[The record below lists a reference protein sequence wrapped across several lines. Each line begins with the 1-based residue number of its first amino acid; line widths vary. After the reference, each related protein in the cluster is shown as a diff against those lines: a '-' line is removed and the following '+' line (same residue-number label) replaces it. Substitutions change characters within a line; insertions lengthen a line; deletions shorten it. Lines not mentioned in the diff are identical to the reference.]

1 MAKMVAFNIGQY
13 QTTMAKKKKYVPR
26 ENDDWDAEEAKEH
39 RQIIRAKEIA
49 IKNKYKNWWDTDAR
63 AWRKGFKG
71 HGNS

>member
-1 MAKMVAFNIGQY
+1 MVAFIIGQY

-71 HGNS
+71 HGN